1 MAETRTL
8 EREVLE
14 GKVVTELQ
22 EIASRL
28 GVSGTQRL
36 KKSDLIS
43 AIMNATDGKAAVA
56 EAKSAAKA
64 GDGASA
70 PPPAAGEPAETTNGE
85 ASTESSSESSS
96 EPSAVAT
103 SPAPSA
109 AAESSGPSGTVAP
122 PREERWD

>member
-43 AIMNATDGKAAVA
+43 AILKATPDGKADGKADTKDGAKADGKPPREPRAA
-56 EAKSAAKA
+56 EAA
-64 GDGASA
+64 D
-70 PPPAAGEPAETTNGE
+70 PPPAADSPSEAEAPATVEV
-85 ASTESSSESSS
+85 SS
-96 EPSAVAT
+96 
-103 SPAPSA
+103 
-109 AAESSGPSGTVAP
+109 
-122 PREERWD
+122 

>member
-43 AIMNATDGKAAVA
+43 AILKATPDGKSADAKSSDVKAPRENSRASAADRARAEAPVSEPAVA
-56 EAKSAAKA
+56 EEPSEA
-64 GDGASA
+64 
-70 PPPAAGEPAETTNGE
+70 PAAIA
-85 ASTESSSESSS
+85 ASTET
-96 EPSAVAT
+96 AVAVADA
-103 SPAPSA
+103 PAP
-109 AAESSGPSGTVAP
+109 V
-122 PREERWD
+122 

>member
-1 MAETRTL
+1 MDMAETRTL

-43 AIMNATDGKAAVA
+43 AIMSATAADGKAGTSDEGNA
-56 EAKSAAKA
+56 AAKA

-70 PPPAAGEPAETTNGE
+70 PPAPAGEPAETPNGE
-85 ASTESSSESSS
+85 ASTEQV
-96 EPSAVAT
+96 EPVSVA
-103 SPAPSA
+103 
-109 AAESSGPSGTVAP
+109 
-122 PREERWD
+122 

>member
-43 AIMNATDGKAAVA
+43 AILKATPDGKADTKA
-56 EAKSAAKA
+56 EM
-64 GDGASA
+64 
-70 PPPAAGEPAETTNGE
+70 ENRHEL
-85 ASTESSSESSS
+85 
-96 EPSAVAT
+96 
-103 SPAPSA
+103 
-109 AAESSGPSGTVAP
+109 
-122 PREERWD
+122 